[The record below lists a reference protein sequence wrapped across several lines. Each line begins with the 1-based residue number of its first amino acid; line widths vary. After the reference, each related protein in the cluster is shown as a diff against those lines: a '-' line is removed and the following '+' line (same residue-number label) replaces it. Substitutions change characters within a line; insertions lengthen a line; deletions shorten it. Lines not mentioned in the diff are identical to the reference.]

1 MSEIKNLLLDLG
13 GVVLNVD
20 YHKMVDVFKEYGVMD
35 FDKHFTQAKQ
45 VEIIDKFEEGKCS
58 IEEFRNGIRDLVK
71 VDLTD
76 EQIDNAW
83 FSMILDLP
91 KERIELIGLLKLKYN
106 VYLFS
111 NTNELHIELL
121 KKRYEEEFGFDIFQ
135 MLFTKAY
142 FSNEIKMRK
151 PHPESFQWLL
161 NDAEIKAE
169 ETLFIEDSPQHIEG
183 AKKVGLNTY
192 WLTGGETINDLYDKK
207 IIY

>member
-13 GVVLNVD
+13 GVILNVD
-20 YHKMVDVFKEYGVMD
+20 YYKMVETFKEYGVKD
-35 FDKHFTQAKQ
+35 FDKHFTQAHQ

-58 IEEFRNGIRDLVK
+58 IEEFRSGVRDLIGMN
-71 VDLTD
+71 LTN

-106 VYLFS
+106 IYLFS
-111 NTNELHIELL
+111 NTNELHIEML
-121 KKRYEEEFGFDIFQ
+121 KKRYEEEFGFDIFKY
-135 MLFTKAY
+135 LFTKAY

-151 PHPESFQWLL
+151 PHPESFEWLL
-161 NDAEIKAE
+161 KDAGIKAE
-169 ETLFIEDSPQHIEG
+169 ETLFIEDTSQHIEG

-192 WLTGGETINDLYDKK
+192 WLTGGETIIDLYDKK
-207 IIY
+207 II

>member
-20 YHKMVDVFKEYGVMD
+20 YHKMVDVFKEYGIMD

-169 ETLFIEDSPQHIEG
+169 ETLFIEDSSQHIEG

-207 IIY
+207 II

>member
-20 YHKMVDVFKEYGVMD
+20 YHKMVDVFKEYGIMD

-58 IEEFRNGIRDLVK
+58 VEEFRNGIRDLVN
-71 VDLTD
+71 VNLTD

-207 IIY
+207 II

>member
-20 YHKMVDVFKEYGVMD
+20 YHKMVDVFKEYGIMD

-45 VEIIDKFEEGKCS
+45 VEIIDKFEEGKCT

-161 NDAEIKAE
+161 NYAEIKAE

-207 IIY
+207 II

>member
-58 IEEFRNGIRDLVK
+58 VEEFRNGIRDLVN
-71 VDLTD
+71 VNLTD

-151 PHPESFQWLL
+151 PHPESFQWLI
-161 NDAEIKAE
+161 NDAGIKAE

-207 IIY
+207 II

>member
-45 VEIIDKFEEGKCS
+45 VEIVDKFEEGKCT
-58 IEEFRNGIRDLVK
+58 IEEFRNGIRDLVN
-71 VDLTD
+71 VNLTD

-151 PHPESFQWLL
+151 PHPESFQWLI
-161 NDAEIKAE
+161 NDAGIKAE

-207 IIY
+207 II

>member
-20 YHKMVDVFKEYGVMD
+20 YHKMVDVFKEYGIMD

-207 IIY
+207 II

>member
-20 YHKMVDVFKEYGVMD
+20 YHKMVDVFKEYGIMD

-76 EQIDNAW
+76 AQIDKAW

-121 KKRYEEEFGFDIFQ
+121 KKRYEEEFGFEIFQ

-207 IIY
+207 II

>member
-20 YHKMVDVFKEYGVMD
+20 YHKMVDVFKEYGIMN

-45 VEIIDKFEEGKCS
+45 VEIIDKFEEGKCT
-58 IEEFRNGIRDLVK
+58 IEEFRNGIRDLIN

-76 EQIDNAW
+76 KQIDNAW

-207 IIY
+207 II

>member
-20 YHKMVDVFKEYGVMD
+20 YHKMVDVFKEYGIMD

-76 EQIDNAW
+76 AQIDKAW

-91 KERIELIGLLKLKYN
+91 KERIELIGLLKLK
-106 VYLFS
+106 
-111 NTNELHIELL
+111 
-121 KKRYEEEFGFDIFQ
+121 
-135 MLFTKAY
+135 
-142 FSNEIKMRK
+142 
-151 PHPESFQWLL
+151 
-161 NDAEIKAE
+161 
-169 ETLFIEDSPQHIEG
+169 
-183 AKKVGLNTY
+183 
-192 WLTGGETINDLYDKK
+192 
-207 IIY
+207 

>member
-20 YHKMVDVFKEYGVMD
+20 YHKMVDIFKEYGVIN

-45 VEIIDKFEEGKCS
+45 VEIIDKFEEGKCT
-58 IEEFRNGIRDLVK
+58 IEEFRNGIRDLVE

-76 EQIDNAW
+76 KQIDKAW

-151 PHPESFQWLL
+151 PHPESFQWLI
-161 NDAEIKAE
+161 NDAGIKAE

-207 IIY
+207 II

>member
-20 YHKMVDVFKEYGVMD
+20 YHKMVDVFKEYGIMD

-45 VEIIDKFEEGKCS
+45 VEIVDKFEEGKCS

-76 EQIDNAW
+76 AQIDKAW

-121 KKRYEEEFGFDIFQ
+121 KKRYEEEFGFEIFQ

-192 WLTGGETINDLYDKK
+192 WLIGGETINDLYDKK
-207 IIY
+207 II

>member
-45 VEIIDKFEEGKCS
+45 VEIIDKFEEGKCT
-58 IEEFRNGIRDLVK
+58 IEEFRNGIRDLVN
-71 VDLTD
+71 VNLTD

-151 PHPESFQWLL
+151 PHPESFEWLL
-161 NDAEIKAE
+161 KDAGIKAD

-207 IIY
+207 II

>member
-45 VEIIDKFEEGKCS
+45 VEIVDKFEEGKCS

-76 EQIDNAW
+76 AQIDKAW

-207 IIY
+207 II

>member
-161 NDAEIKAE
+161 NDAGIKAE

-207 IIY
+207 II

>member
-20 YHKMVDVFKEYGVMD
+20 YHKMVDIFKEYGVIN

-45 VEIIDKFEEGKCS
+45 VEIIDKFEEGKCT
-58 IEEFRNGIRDLVK
+58 IEEFRNGIRDLVE

-76 EQIDNAW
+76 AQIDKAW

-151 PHPESFQWLL
+151 PHPESFEWLL
-161 NDAEIKAE
+161 KDAGIKAD

-207 IIY
+207 II

>member
-45 VEIIDKFEEGKCS
+45 VEIIDKFEEGKCT
-58 IEEFRNGIRDLVK
+58 IEEFRNGIRDLVE

-76 EQIDNAW
+76 AQIDKAW

-207 IIY
+207 II

>member
-20 YHKMVDVFKEYGVMD
+20 YHKMVDVFKEYGIMD

-45 VEIIDKFEEGKCS
+45 VEIVDKFEEGKCS

-76 EQIDNAW
+76 AQIDKAW

-207 IIY
+207 II

>member
-20 YHKMVDVFKEYGVMD
+20 YHKMVDVFKEYGIMD

-45 VEIIDKFEEGKCS
+45 VEIVDKFEEGKCS

-76 EQIDNAW
+76 AQIDKAW

-121 KKRYEEEFGFDIFQ
+121 KKRYEEEFGFEIFQ

-207 IIY
+207 II

>member
-45 VEIIDKFEEGKCS
+45 VEIIDKFEEGKCTV
-58 IEEFRNGIRDLVK
+58 EEFRNGIRDLVN
-71 VDLTD
+71 VNLTD

-151 PHPESFQWLL
+151 PHPESFQWLI
-161 NDAEIKAE
+161 NDAGIKAE

-207 IIY
+207 II

>member
-20 YHKMVDVFKEYGVMD
+20 YYKMVETFKEYGVKD
-35 FDKHFTQAKQ
+35 FDKYFTQAHQ

-58 IEEFRNGIRDLVK
+58 IEEFRQGIRDLIGM
-71 VDLTD
+71 DLTD
-76 EQIDNAW
+76 EQIDRAW

-106 VYLFS
+106 IYLFS
-111 NTNELHIELL
+111 NTNELHIEML
-121 KKRYEEEFGFDIFQ
+121 KKRYQEEFGFDIFQ
-135 MLFTKAY
+135 FLFTKAY

-151 PHPESFQWLL
+151 PHPESFEWLL
-161 NDAEIKAE
+161 KDAGIKAE
-169 ETLFIEDSPQHIEG
+169 ETLFIEDTPQHIEG

-192 WLTGGETINDLYDKK
+192 WLTGGETIIDLYDKK
-207 IIY
+207 II

>member
-20 YHKMVDVFKEYGVMD
+20 YHKMVDVFKEYGIMN

-45 VEIIDKFEEGKCS
+45 VEIIDKFEEGKCT
-58 IEEFRNGIRDLVK
+58 IEEFRNGIRDLVN
-71 VDLTD
+71 VNLTD

-207 IIY
+207 II